1 MISFRRAVAM
11 VGVLTNHR
19 YNRKWIFK
27 FLKINTVYN
36 QGLFHNWV
44 PKLGMLLMIIILLM
58 AILLANP
65 VNMGLV
71 GQMVGSTG
79 LMTEYFSWANYATSI
94 GMAVTIPMIIR
105 IKARFRSKEIM
116 IGSLV
121 TMALLSFVIATT
133 QSPEVVVVSS
143 LIFGMA
149 KMVSMIEVIIPL
161 MFVISPKGERGRFY
175 SVFYPFV
182 IILAQLGGMTTSTA
196 ALGIGWQSVHMYT
209 SAILLSLA
217 LVCVVIMHNQRF
229 SRKMPLYQMEWPSV
243 LMFTGSLIGMA
254 YVMAFGKQQAWF
266 QSSSITC
273 TAIGSVVLMVFL
285 ILRQQGL
292 KRPYLT
298 FGFFKSSGIKVSML
312 LLAGLGMFMSAG
324 YIQSVYTSAIL
335 GYNWVTS
342 SSLGLMSIPGIAI
355 AGFVA
360 FHWTKNKMPLKM
372 LIFSGFSAYV
382 LGLVMLYFMMV
393 PGLNIE
399 SFLLPQILSGYGMC
413 TLFIAIW
420 IYAMGNIPPAQIMTS
435 IGVILV
441 FRTFFVTAFFG
452 SIITWVHY
460 QLQWQSVNNLA
471 VYFDSGLMS
480 NNPGLGNY
488 GSMQLSAIL
497 AANKTLLGYLI
508 IAGIGLLTFILLH
521 TFGDLKY
528 KIARFKVKFLSKANK
543 GKQVIITENVESL
556 AGAIS

>member
-1 MISFRRAVAM
+1 M
-11 VGVLTNHR
+11 
-19 YNRKWIFK
+19 
-27 FLKINTVYN
+27 YN
-36 QGLFHNWV
+36 QGLFKNWV
-44 PKLGMLLMIIILLM
+44 PKIGMLLMIIILLM

-121 TMALLSFVIATT
+121 TMALLSFLIGTT

-161 MFVISPKGERGRFY
+161 MFIISPKGERGRFY
-175 SVFYPFV
+175 AVFYPFV

-196 ALGIGWQSVHMYT
+196 ALGIGWQLVHMYT
-209 SAILLSLA
+209 SAILLVLA

-243 LMFTGSLIGMA
+243 LMFTGSLMGMA

-266 QSSSITC
+266 ASTSITY
-273 TAIGSVVLMVFL
+273 TAITSVVLMVLL
-285 ILRQQGL
+285 IVRQQGL

-298 FGFFKSSGIKVSML
+298 FGFFKKSGIKVSML
-312 LLAGLGMFMSAG
+312 LLGGLGMFMAAS

-335 GYNWVTS
+335 GYNWVNS

-420 IYAMGNIPPAQIMTS
+420 IYAMGNLPPAQIMTS

-471 VYFDSGLMS
+471 VYFDSTLMS
-480 NNPGLGNY
+480 SNPGLGNY

-508 IAGIGLLTFILLH
+508 IAGIGLLIFILLH

-528 KIARFKVKFLSKANK
+528 RIARFKVKFLIKSRKETDM
-543 GKQVIITENVESL
+543 VITENVESL
-556 AGAIS
+556 AGVIS

>member
-1 MISFRRAVAM
+1 M
-11 VGVLTNHR
+11 
-19 YNRKWIFK
+19 
-27 FLKINTVYN
+27 YN
-36 QGLFHNWV
+36 QGLFKNWV
-44 PKLGMLLMIIILLM
+44 PKMGMLLMIIILLI
-58 AILLANP
+58 AISLANP

-94 GMAVTIPMIIR
+94 GMAVAIPLIIR
-105 IKARFRSKEIM
+105 IKSRFRSKEIM
-116 IGSLV
+116 VGSLV
-121 TMALLSFVIATT
+121 IMAFLSFVIATT

-161 MFVISPKGERGRFY
+161 MFIISPTGERGKFY
-175 SVFYPFV
+175 SIFYPFV
-182 IILAQLGGMTTSTA
+182 IVLSQLGGMTTSTA
-196 ALGIGWQSVHMYT
+196 ALGLGWQLVHMYT
-209 SAILLSLA
+209 SAILLILA

-229 SRKMPLYQMEWPSV
+229 SRKMPLYQIDWLSIM
-243 LMFTGSLIGMA
+243 MFIGSLMGMA

-266 QSSSITC
+266 LSSNITY
-273 TAIGSVVLMVFL
+273 TLTGSVVLFVLL
-285 ILRQQGL
+285 ILRQQGK

-312 LLAGLGMFMSAG
+312 LLAGLGMFMAAG
-324 YIQSVYTSAIL
+324 YIQSVYTNAIL
-335 GYNWVTS
+335 GYNWMTN
-342 SSLGLMSIPGIAI
+342 SSLGLMTIPGIVI

-360 FHWTKNKMPLKM
+360 FHWTKNKLPLKM
-372 LIFSGFSAYV
+372 LIFSGFAAYV
-382 LGLVMLYFMMV
+382 LGMVVLYFMMV

-399 SFLLPQILSGYGMC
+399 HFFLPQMLSGFAMC
-413 TLFIAIW
+413 TLFISLW
-420 IYAMGNIPPAQIMTS
+420 IYAMGNLPPAQIMTS

-452 SIITWVHY
+452 SIITWLHY
-460 QLQWQSVNNLA
+460 KLQWQSVNNLA

-528 KIARFKVKFLSKANK
+528 KIARFKVKFLNK
-543 GKQVIITENVESL
+543 GRKAARVLITENVEGL